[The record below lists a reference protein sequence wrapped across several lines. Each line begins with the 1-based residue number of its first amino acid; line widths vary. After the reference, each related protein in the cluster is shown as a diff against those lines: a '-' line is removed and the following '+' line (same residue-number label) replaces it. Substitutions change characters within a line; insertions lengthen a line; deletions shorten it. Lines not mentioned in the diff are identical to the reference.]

1 MSDVKG
7 RLKKSVSKDE
17 VSSSNSSTSSFSS
30 DEDSGSDGDLKP
42 IKDYLSNRTEVAKQ
56 LFKSVKIE
64 KLRMMLPQVLKKME
78 LSELEEWCA
87 SELCGMSKTR
97 ILSILNGTPMSG
109 SSDTSDS
116 DGSGPSLEIIS
127 DTEEWL
133 TDEDANVKQEPLSP
147 GSKSKKL
154 KTKRKSKAP
163 SKPPPEREKPR
174 RGKIRAPEP
183 ENVKIKKEK
192 NEPPKQE
199 GESLLDLLELE
210 MRARAIRALIRKED
224 IIPSADFEQRM
235 ASNKSA
241 LKTTLNSVLN
251 VKNKTMGE
259 SSRALAPME
268 TSETLVEKI
277 GEDEDVVLLV
287 KPTPTIELISSDSE
301 SENLN
306 ERVNKKLESERAPE
320 KTPRE
325 AIPPRVVEPETAKSV
340 EIHKTPAITEEPG
353 STGSCAPQHEIKEA
367 SVGSNESSE
376 TVKQTLRKLKRRRQI
391 RARSESLSECPEATD
406 VILEVANTKE
416 KESEPLEE
424 GELDSSEEIKI
435 QGGKG
440 EQRGEKSG
448 EKTVPQSDDKLGEYE
463 EIIDL
468 DDYPDDM
475 YNIEPEESVPQVEEK
490 SEKLEVVKEV
500 IGEGEDEG
508 SAETWASRY
517 YQTDNVQS
525 VIKESKIQSEIR
537 KRLRERQRL
546 SKLNNSPKETPKVNE
561 DNDAKD
567 KFKPTGSVDE
577 YFALK
582 GSTNSGDSNLSPS
595 QSSETKNCDEGQ
607 VGGREG
613 VTGGEEEIIA
623 PSASSSSPKNED
635 GAEAGEPVAAT
646 VVRDDQL

>member
-7 RLKKSVSKDE
+7 RLKKSVSRDE
-17 VSSSNSSTSSFSS
+17 VSSTNSSTSSFSS
-30 DEDSGSDGDLKP
+30 DEGSDSDGDLKP
-42 IKDYLSNRTEVAKQ
+42 IKDYLDNRTEVAKQ

-78 LSELEEWCA
+78 LRELEEWCA
-87 SELCGMSKTR
+87 SELCGMSKAR
-97 ILSILNGTPMSG
+97 ILSILNATPMSG

-116 DGSGPSLEIIS
+116 DDSGPSLEIIS

-133 TDEDANVKQEPLSP
+133 TDDDTNVKQEPLSP

-154 KTKRKSKAP
+154 KKRKSKP
-163 SKPPPEREKPR
+163 PGKQPPEKDKPR
-174 RGKIRAPEP
+174 KGKTRAQEP
-183 ENVKIKKEK
+183 ENIKIKKEK

-210 MRARAIRALIRKED
+210 MRARAIRALIRKEED
-224 IIPSADFEQRM
+224 IIPNADSEQRM
-235 ASNKSA
+235 ASNKTA

-251 VKNKTMGE
+251 AKSKTVGE
-259 SSRALAPME
+259 SSRALASIE

-301 SENLN
+301 SENIN
-306 ERVNKKLESERAPE
+306 ERVNKKLENERASE
-320 KTPRE
+320 KTLRDT
-325 AIPPRVVEPETAKSV
+325 IPPRVVELETAKSV
-340 EIHKTPAITEEPG
+340 EIHKTLAITEDLG
-353 STGSCAPQHEIKEA
+353 STGSCDPQYEIKEA
-367 SVGSNESSE
+367 AVGSNESAE

-391 RARSESLSECPEATD
+391 RTRSEPLSECPEATD
-406 VILEVANTKE
+406 VILEVANTN
-416 KESEPLEE
+416 KESESLEE
-424 GELDSSEEIKI
+424 GEFDSSEEMKI
-435 QGGKG
+435 EGGK
-440 EQRGEKSG
+440 QRAEKSG
-448 EKTVPQSDDKLGEYE
+448 EKTVPQSDDKLREYE

-475 YNIEPEESVPQVEEK
+475 YNIEPEENVSQVD
-490 SEKLEVVKEV
+490 EKLKKIEVSKDKTAEK
-500 IGEGEDEG
+500 GGEG

-517 YQTDNVQS
+517 YQTDSVQN

-546 SKLNNSPKETPKVNE
+546 SKLNNSPKEPLKVNE

-582 GSTNSGDSNLSPS
+582 GSTNSADSNLSPS
-595 QSSETKNCDEGQ
+595 QSSETKNSDEGQ
-607 VGGREG
+607 VGGRVE
-613 VTGGEEEIIA
+613 VTGGKEEVIA
-623 PSASSSSPKNED
+623 PSASSSSSKNM
-635 GAEAGEPVAAT
+635 AEEKFVP
-646 VVRDDQL
+646 LP